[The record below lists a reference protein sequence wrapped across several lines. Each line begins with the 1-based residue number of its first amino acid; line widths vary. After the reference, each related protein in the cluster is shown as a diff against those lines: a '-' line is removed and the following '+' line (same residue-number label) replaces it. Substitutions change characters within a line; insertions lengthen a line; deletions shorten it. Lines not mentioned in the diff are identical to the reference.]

1 MWYNVIHLLGC
12 RQAVRHGTLTP
23 AFVGSNPAIPAR
35 KKHAQA
41 CFFQL
46 YSPCGEFYCF
56 AVIFG
61 LRRVVFASRVL
72 EANIISLRNEVEQYH
87 FCASKNIT
95 LTKSAYHY
103 KLFNSK
109 VFRNFVDAFPRFA
122 HLFGSLDRFEPAKCI
137 LGYRF
142 PTAPKSW
149 TDSNDRTPYSL

>member
-1 MWYNVIHLLGC
+1 MKRRREHLFQMNIGNLC
-12 RQAVRHGTLTP
+12 N
-23 AFVGSNPAIPAR
+23 GSTADSDSVCGSSKLSFPAR

-87 FCASKNIT
+87 CR
-95 LTKSAYHY
+95 LRQYHADEVSISL
-103 KLFNSK
+103 KAFDSE
-109 VFRNFVDAFPRFA
+109 VFQNFVDAFRAFRVCRQIRTGESLPPRGRWHA
-122 HLFGSLDRFEPAKCI
+122 ERDGRSLRDFEI
-137 LGYRF
+137 
-142 PTAPKSW
+142 
-149 TDSNDRTPYSL
+149 